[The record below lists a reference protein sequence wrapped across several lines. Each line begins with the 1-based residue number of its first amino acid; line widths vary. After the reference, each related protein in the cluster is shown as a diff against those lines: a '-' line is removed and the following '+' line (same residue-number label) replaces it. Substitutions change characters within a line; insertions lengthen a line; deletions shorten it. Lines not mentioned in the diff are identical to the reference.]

1 MVAVDGDVATVEIE
15 KMYAPVLLGDLA
27 LPVEQFPVPGGVIP
41 RPASGLEGRVVTLAS
56 PQEIAGLEEVA
67 FLDVGAQSGVDEG
80 DEFAVVIPPQRTE
93 YGVRPEIQVARLQVV
108 RVSGR
113 TSAARVVHLQQPALE
128 AGQVVRLV
136 GKMP

>member
-1 MVAVDGDVATVEIE
+1 FA
-15 KMYAPVLLGDLA
+15 
-27 LPVEQFPVPGGVIP
+27 VPGGVIP
-41 RPASGLEGRVVTLAS
+41 RPASGLQGTIVTFAV
-56 PQEIAGLEEVA
+56 PQTVHSVEDVAYLDLGAEAGVR
-67 FLDVGAQSGVDEG
+67 EG
-80 DEFAVVIPPQRTE
+80 DEFAVILPARQTA
-93 YGVRPEIQVARLQVV
+93 YGTRPEMQVARLQVV

>member
-1 MVAVDGDVATVEIE
+1 
-15 KMYAPVLLGDLA
+15 MYRSVQLGDLA

-41 RPASGLEGRVVTLAS
+41 RPASGLEGHVLTLAS
-56 PQEIAGLEEVA
+56 PQTVVGLEEVA
-67 FLDVGAQSGVDEG
+67 YLDLGADAGVTEG

-93 YGVRPEIQVARLQVV
+93 YGVRPEIQVGRLQVV